1 MQSIQSAPGHRCL
14 LLRYILTTSINLPK
28 SKCFQFFHQGPRP
41 TNTLGGLRL
50 PTGTQ
55 NVALPHTSQRQLDTI
70 LSVGDNLH
78 WRSSKSEADAS
89 NERQPKRQKLDPQ
102 RTSQHSPH
110 ILHEIEDED
119 PSITDDIV
127 EIRHIPAASQNSQ
140 LAEAQSFTSQ
150 KSAKPPTQNG
160 RWTAGATEYETLEK
174 SIRCSQPNHKKR
186 RDARKRRAR
195 DSSDTPRSSIT
206 SSYADPLESLKPEVL
221 VNATV
226 KTPYHG
232 TTNLQA
238 PSHPHVAH
246 GGQSGCGTGYR
257 SHHFAMPDTVTPI
270 QEPKSAKSF
279 ADGGSIS
286 ADIQLR
292 NSYRDTDGRRRG
304 SLDHSSSDELV
315 AAEPNSRPLSPLKT
329 AQSQTPAQ
337 LSQQGLPSPNLIADD
352 SFDAQQTVSNIR
364 PTAFTQSVNH
374 SARPS
379 AYPSKTLGEKP
390 APWAITVRAYYFQG
404 RVHQGDSL
412 RLVYNDKAKC
422 FDIHQAGQSLA
433 KNNHE
438 LRIQPTKLQKIFF
451 TLEGTKM
458 RFLSSKVGTAD
469 TMLDIDLRHE
479 KDAQQLIVKVQGGP
493 LSVKGESKDK
503 MDKLF
508 NHRLETLRKDMASGR
523 HLPPKHPDDLVL
535 AGMRIERAD
544 NKRDAEELG
553 QDKSKRR
560 RIIDELGFEG
570 RSGNHNQPRFRT
582 PTTIH
587 TTPKGRNPD
596 AQAQSTTPDELHL
609 SPTEE
614 LFDKYQFRSNRASAR
629 SKPIDVPSKGFAPE
643 IQKYSRTHE
652 MGKQWAKPLVYPKD
666 GRKRTTVEWSD
677 IERLDEGEFLNDNL
691 VAFYLRYLE
700 HQAEQSDPALSRKVY
715 VFNTFFYERLT
726 DTKPRHK
733 GINYD
738 AVRKWTRGVD
748 LFTYDFVV
756 VPVNEAYHWYI
767 AIICNLP
774 ALNRGLGVFEADV
787 GQDDRHEM
795 LFSPCPPR
803 VGDDANDAAK
813 EHETAASFAELSLD
827 PNRSA
832 DQDALD
838 EQLRDISR
846 DSDDV
851 MVQKAHDARETDE
864 IHEEVVDMEETSAQ
878 KQRKGKRKF
887 GPSPRTFDPFKPT
900 ILTFD
905 SLGTTHSTAIRML
918 KQYLHEEAKDK
929 RGQMQ
934 FDEKDLQGVTAKDI
948 PQQSN
953 YYDCGLYIL
962 GYMEKFFADPRDF
975 VNKVMRKEWD
985 VKHDWP
991 KLDPSMMRTNMRDLL
1006 KELYEDQ
1013 HQESLKVKRTKV
1025 KSKSPNGPPSSPSTK
1040 RRPPSPEVGG
1050 QAQSDEISAKIGPK
1064 EDVSMGTSIPDPAP
1078 NTGSRQRDR
1087 LNAGIK
1093 SSKEEI
1099 GDKVSP
1105 PKAASSLTS
1114 HEEHPQ
1120 SFIAL
1125 DSQSQPSDMG
1135 PSPRDPDLAD
1145 PLAISPQLPSTIP
1158 DSQAQVP
1165 ESALD
1170 DEFRQISS
1178 TTSPPKK
1185 PPRRIDSF
1193 SSPISTPKDEN
1204 NLPPLDRKQRRP
1216 ISAEQ
1221 TTPKTRGAK
1230 RSSGGKGRP
1239 VIIET
1244 DPKVIINI
1252 D

>member
-1 MQSIQSAPGHRCL
+1 FS
-14 LLRYILTTSINLPK
+14 
-28 SKCFQFFHQGPRP
+28 HQGPRP

-50 PTGTQ
+50 PTGSQ
-55 NVALPHTSQRQLDTI
+55 NVGLPHSSQRQLDTI
-70 LSVGDNLH
+70 VSVGDNLH
-78 WRSSKSEADAS
+78 WRSPKSEADAS
-89 NERQPKRQKLDPQ
+89 NERQPKRQKLEPQ

-110 ILHEIEDED
+110 ILHENEDED
-119 PSITDDIV
+119 LSLTDDIA

-140 LAEAQSFTSQ
+140 LAEAQSFNSQ
-150 KSAKPPTQNG
+150 KGAKPPTQNG
-160 RWTAGATEYETLEK
+160 RWTAGATEYESLEK

-195 DSSDTPRSSIT
+195 DSSGTPRSSIT
-206 SSYADPLESLKPEVL
+206 SSYEDPLESLKPEVL

-226 KTPYHG
+226 KTPYQG
-232 TTNLQA
+232 TTKLH
-238 PSHPHVAH
+238 PLSHPHVAH

-257 SHHFAMPDTVTPI
+257 SRHFAMPDTVTPI
-270 QEPKSAKSF
+270 QEPKSTKSS

-292 NSYRDTDGRRRG
+292 NSYRDTDGRRR
-304 SLDHSSSDELV
+304 SSPDHSSSDELV
-315 AAEPNSRPLSPLKT
+315 VAEPNSRAMSPLKT
-329 AQSQTPAQ
+329 AQSPTPAQ
-337 LSQQGLPSPNLIADD
+337 LSQQGLPSPSLIADE
-352 SFDAQQTVSNIR
+352 SFDPQQTVSNIR
-364 PTAFTQSVNH
+364 PAAFTQSVNH
-374 SARPS
+374 GAHQSAHPS
-379 AYPSKTLGEKP
+379 NILEEKP
-390 APWAITVRAYYFQG
+390 APWGIAVRAYYFQG

-412 RLVYNDKAKC
+412 GLVYNDKAKC
-422 FDIHQAGQSLA
+422 YDIHQGGQSLA

-438 LRIQPTKLQKIFF
+438 LRIQPVKLQKIFF

-458 RFLSSKVGTAD
+458 RFHSSKVGTAD
-469 TMLDIDLRHE
+469 TILDIDLRHE
-479 KDAQQLIVKVQGGP
+479 KDAQQFIAKLQEGGP
-493 LSVKGESKDK
+493 LFVKGESKNK
-503 MDKLF
+503 MARMFD
-508 NHRLETLRKDMASGR
+508 HRLGTLQKDMASGR

-535 AGMRIERAD
+535 AGMRVERAD
-544 NKRDAEELG
+544 NKRDAEELH

-560 RIIDELGFEG
+560 RVIDGLGFDG
-570 RSGNHNQPRFRT
+570 RSGIHNQLRFRS
-582 PTTIH
+582 PTTID
-587 TTPKGRNPD
+587 TTPKGRNSV

-609 SPTEE
+609 TPTEE
-614 LFDKYQFRSNRASAR
+614 FFDKYQLRSNRTSAR

-643 IQKYSRTHE
+643 IQKYSRTQE

-700 HQAEQSDPALSRKVY
+700 HQAEQSDPSLSRKVY

-774 ALNRGLGVFEADV
+774 ALNRGLGIFEADV
-787 GQDDRHEM
+787 GQDDASGIRVRHEM

-803 VGDDANDAAK
+803 LSDDTKDAAK

-827 PNRSA
+827 PNRRA

-838 EQLRDISR
+838 EQLRDILR
-846 DSDDV
+846 DGDDV
-851 MVQKAHDARETDE
+851 MVQKEHEPREADGT
-864 IHEEVVDMEETSAQ
+864 HEEVVDMEETSAQ
-878 KQRKGKRKF
+878 KQRKSKRKS

-918 KQYLHEEAKDK
+918 KQYLYEEAKDK

-1006 KELYEDQ
+1006 KGLYEDQ
-1013 HQESLKVKRTKV
+1013 HQESLSVKRIKA
-1025 KSKSPNGPPSSPSTK
+1025 KSKSTNGPSTSPSMK
-1040 RRPPSPEVGG
+1040 RRPPSPEVDG
-1050 QAQSDEISAKIGPK
+1050 QAQSDEISAKTGPK
-1064 EDVSMGTSIPDPAP
+1064 EDHHCVSMGTSIPDPAQ

-1087 LNAGIK
+1087 HNAGIK

-1099 GDKVSP
+1099 GDKESP
-1105 PKAASSLTS
+1105 PKAASPLAS

-1125 DSQSQPSDMG
+1125 DSQSQPSNMV
-1135 PSPRDPDLAD
+1135 PSPRDPDLPD

-1158 DSQAQVP
+1158 DSQAHVP
-1165 ESALD
+1165 DSALD

-1178 TTSPPKK
+1178 TTSPPEKL
-1185 PPRRIDSF
+1185 PRRMDSF
-1193 SSPISTPKDEN
+1193 SSPIPTPKDEHKF
-1204 NLPPLDRKQRRP
+1204 PPLVPKQKKP

-1221 TTPKTRGAK
+1221 MTPKTRGAK
-1230 RSSGGKGRP
+1230 RSSGRNAIP